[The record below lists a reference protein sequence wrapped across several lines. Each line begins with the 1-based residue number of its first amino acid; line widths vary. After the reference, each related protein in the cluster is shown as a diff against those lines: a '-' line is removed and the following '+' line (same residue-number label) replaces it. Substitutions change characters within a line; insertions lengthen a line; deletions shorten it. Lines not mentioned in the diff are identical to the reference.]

1 MDMFIIWLIVGLEF
15 LMMGGTIVF
24 YYLVDRTKSIF
35 YYFDTENTARMIK
48 RDVKDG
54 TVIITNG
61 KETPKTYVL
70 DKTKPK
76 MTKTFFGW
84 KPTYF
89 VKWNNALPM
98 EIDLGEG
105 KLSKSEV
112 TPENITNLLEMKT
125 IDKLLSPKQEK
136 FNMILFLAIGVVVG
150 ILAGISIMQFVK

>member
-15 LMMGGTIVF
+15 LMMGGTLVF
-24 YYLVDRTKSIF
+24 YYLMDRTKSIF

-54 TVIITNG
+54 SVVIGNG
-61 KETPKTYVL
+61 KDIAKTFIL

-76 MTKTFFGW
+76 LTKTFFGW

-98 EIDLGEG
+98 IIDLEEG
-105 KLSKSEV
+105 KLKKSELS
-112 TPENITNLLEMKT
+112 PENITNMLEMKT

-150 ILAGISIMQFVK
+150 ILAGLSLMQFIK